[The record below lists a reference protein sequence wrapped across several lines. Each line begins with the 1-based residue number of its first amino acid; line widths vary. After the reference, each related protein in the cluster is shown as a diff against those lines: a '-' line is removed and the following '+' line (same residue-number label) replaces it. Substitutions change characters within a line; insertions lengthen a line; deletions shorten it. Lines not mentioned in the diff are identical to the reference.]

1 MWNRRVRRNGKR
13 EVNLSAG
20 GPKTKFGTLASR
32 LGHTRDMHEM
42 ISHAEEC
49 VMWESTLF
57 WGLIVA
63 SLTNV
68 LFLCV
73 YL

>member
-1 MWNRRVRRNGKR
+1 VLPQWLAEGESFRRIRKNKVWD
-13 EVNLSAG
+13 
-20 GPKTKFGTLASR
+20 SR
-32 LGHTRDMHEM
+32 LATRAHPL
-42 ISHAEEC
+42 HALERFSRRGVC

-57 WGLIVA
+57 WGLLAA

>member
-1 MWNRRVRRNGKR
+1 
-13 EVNLSAG
+13 
-20 GPKTKFGTLASR
+20 
-32 LGHTRDMHEM
+32 
-42 ISHAEEC
+42 
-49 VMWESTLF
+49 MWESTLF
-57 WGLIVA
+57 WSLLAA

>member
-1 MWNRRVRRNGKR
+1 
-13 EVNLSAG
+13 VNPSAG
-20 GPKTKFGTLASR
+20 LAKTKFGTPASR
-32 LGHTRDMHEM
+32 LGHTRGMHRT
-42 ISHAEEC
+42 ISPAEEW
-49 VMWESTLF
+49 VMSECTLF
-57 WGLIVA
+57 WGLLAA

>member
-1 MWNRRVRRNGKR
+1 
-13 EVNLSAG
+13 
-20 GPKTKFGTLASR
+20 
-32 LGHTRDMHEM
+32 MHET

-57 WGLIVA
+57 WGLIAA

>member
-1 MWNRRVRRNGKR
+1 
-13 EVNLSAG
+13 VNLLALAQKQSLGLWLRDSAKSPHG
-20 GPKTKFGTLASR
+20 NNDS
-32 LGHTRDMHEM
+32 HT
-42 ISHAEEC
+42 EEC

-57 WGLIVA
+57 WGLLAA

>member
-1 MWNRRVRRNGKR
+1 
-13 EVNLSAG
+13 VNPSAG
-20 GPKTKFGTLASR
+20 LAKTKFGTLAWR
-32 LGHTRDMHEM
+32 LGHTHRMHGTV
-42 ISHAEEC
+42 SHSEEC

-57 WGLIVA
+57 WGLLAA

>member
-1 MWNRRVRRNGKR
+1 VKP
-13 EVNLSAG
+13 SAG
-20 GPKTKFGTLASR
+20 FAKTKFGTPASR
-32 LGHTRDMHEM
+32 LGHTRGMRWNDA
-42 ISHAEEC
+42 HAEGC

-57 WGLIVA
+57 WGLLAA

>member
-1 MWNRRVRRNGKR
+1 LNP
-13 EVNLSAG
+13 SG
-20 GPKTKFGTLASR
+20 GVAKTKFGTLAAR
-32 LGHTRDMHEM
+32 LGHTAFMQILTLR
-42 ISHAEEC
+42 EC

-57 WGLIVA
+57 WGLIAA

>member
-1 MWNRRVRRNGKR
+1 
-13 EVNLSAG
+13 
-20 GPKTKFGTLASR
+20 
-32 LGHTRDMHEM
+32 
-42 ISHAEEC
+42 
-49 VMWESTLF
+49 MWESTLF
-57 WGLIVA
+57 WGLLAA